1 LREEEK
7 VKTSKGEQHGDVG
20 MDSSSGGDDEGEDE
34 EEEEEEESEPGGE
47 FKSSS
52 KKRSASEKVRTM
64 TRTPLRIIGSVGE
77 SSLY

>member
-1 LREEEK
+1 MREEEK
-7 VKTSKGEQHGDVG
+7 VGISKGKQHGDVG
-20 MDSSSGGDDEGEDE
+20 MDSSSGEEE